1 MHNNDQ
7 NQDPN
12 QIKNNKLDPKA
23 RHNARHYAVQALYQ
37 HEIAK
42 THMNDIEN
50 EFINHQI
57 DKRIDLAYFK
67 ELIHGT
73 KEQQADLDN
82 EMMPHLGRPF
92 EEIDAIELS
101 VMRLAIYEL
110 KHRPD
115 VPYKVVINEALEL
128 TKKFGSVE
136 GFKFVNGVLDRVAKK
151 IRITE
156 IK

>member
-1 MHNNDQ
+1 MHNDQ
-7 NQDPN
+7 NKN
-12 QIKNNKLDPKA
+12 QNPTKNNSLDPKA

-37 HEIAK
+37 HHIAG
-42 THMNDIEN
+42 TAMNDIEN
-50 EFINHQI
+50 EFIHHQI
-57 DKRIDLAYFK
+57 DKKIDLAYFK

-73 KEQQADLDN
+73 QEQQEALDN
-82 EMMPHLGRPF
+82 EMRPFLGRPF
-92 EEIDAIELS
+92 EEIDAIELA

-115 VPYKVVINEALEL
+115 VPYRVVINEALEL

-151 IRITE
+151 IRTTE
-156 IK
+156 CK